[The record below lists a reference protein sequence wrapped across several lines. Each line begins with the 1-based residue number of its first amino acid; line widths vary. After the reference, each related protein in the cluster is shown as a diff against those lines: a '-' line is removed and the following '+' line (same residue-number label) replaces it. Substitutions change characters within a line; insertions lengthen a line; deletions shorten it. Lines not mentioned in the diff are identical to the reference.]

1 MNISDTNYNINA
13 ATTNISVS
21 KPQGNVSGVNVPG
34 GAVTGDIAMSANA
47 KILQVAEGQLFNGI
61 VSDINNND
69 VKIVLDNN
77 QTLFAHMSEAVNLN
91 IGDSITFMV
100 KENDGASVTISP
112 YAKNENVMKD
122 STIFKALELNNI
134 SPTEKNYNIADKLMQ
149 QNMPIDKMTM
159 QKVMQQAYKYPDVSI
174 DTLVTMNKLGIP
186 VNETNISQFEAYMTN
201 THQLS
206 NNISDFTDSIISFD
220 MEMLDNMSGN
230 ADTISVDVINVQK
243 DILVA
248 ISDVDDNK
256 MIDGMADILIQN
268 GFDEEKVD
276 KLVTD
281 SKTNV
286 QFFDNLTELVSESPD
301 IDKEAIIKMF
311 TTDSYKELLKETV
324 KDKFSVSPDNMNEPG
339 EVDSLYRSMYEKA
352 DKLLKAFPDAGGK
365 AGQQMGEQAKGMQER
380 LNFIQELNNM
390 YTYAQIPV
398 KLSEN
403 MTNSELFVYMNK
415 KSIKS
420 LKDEV
425 SAMLHLDM
433 DNLGHTDVHVSLSN
447 NIVHTK
453 FYVSDEES
461 ARIIDEHISMLEKAI
476 NDSGYSLVNETI
488 TKSITTKSDENMVTK
503 TITGQDM
510 EKSVKRYSFDIRA

>member
-1 MNISDTNYNINA
+1 MNISDANYNINA

-69 VKIVLDNN
+69 VKILLDNN

-220 MEMLDNMSGN
+220 MEMLDNMLGN
-230 ADTISVDVINVQK
+230 ADTTSVDVINVQK
-243 DILVA
+243 DILSA
-248 ISDVDDNK
+248 ISDADNNK

-281 SKTNV
+281 SKTNM
-286 QFFDNLTELVSESPD
+286 QFLDNLTELVSENPD
-301 IDKEAIIKMF
+301 IDKLSKC
-311 TTDSYKELLKETV
+311 L
-324 KDKFSVSPDNMNEPG
+324 
-339 EVDSLYRSMYEKA
+339 
-352 DKLLKAFPDAGGK
+352 
-365 AGQQMGEQAKGMQER
+365 
-380 LNFIQELNNM
+380 
-390 YTYAQIPV
+390 AQIH
-398 KLSEN
+398 
-403 MTNSELFVYMNK
+403 
-415 KSIKS
+415 IKS
-420 LKDEV
+420 FLRRQ
-425 SAMLHLDM
+425 L
-433 DNLGHTDVHVSLSN
+433 
-447 NIVHTK
+447 
-453 FYVSDEES
+453 
-461 ARIIDEHISMLEKAI
+461 RI
-476 NDSGYSLVNETI
+476 
-488 TKSITTKSDENMVTK
+488 
-503 TITGQDM
+503 
-510 EKSVKRYSFDIRA
+510 SFL